1 MVKDWQCGN
10 TKRIKKIE
18 NRHLMKA
25 SSKYSSI
32 GLVFCCFGLL
42 ELNSK
47 FDRFIFHKL
56 QELVAKRQIS
66 RDSLSGSDLAP
77 SADTWGSPAL
87 RTEAERAADQ
97 EKQPWP
103 RCRLWQL
110 WPGKSQFTI
119 LSKMFIV
126 FGDFLTLVQVQIF
139 KTKSCEGFTSF
150 ELFLSSLEGGLW
162 LSNHLLFQA
171 TLKEA
176 LESLENDRA
185 EIQAKI
191 DLLI

>member
-1 MVKDWQCGN
+1 MDKDWQCGN

-77 SADTWGSPAL
+77 SADTWGSLAL

-103 RCRLWQL
+103 RCRL
-110 WPGKSQFTI
+110 
-119 LSKMFIV
+119 
-126 FGDFLTLVQVQIF
+126 
-139 KTKSCEGFTSF
+139 
-150 ELFLSSLEGGLW
+150 
-162 LSNHLLFQA
+162 
-171 TLKEA
+171 
-176 LESLENDRA
+176 
-185 EIQAKI
+185 
-191 DLLI
+191 